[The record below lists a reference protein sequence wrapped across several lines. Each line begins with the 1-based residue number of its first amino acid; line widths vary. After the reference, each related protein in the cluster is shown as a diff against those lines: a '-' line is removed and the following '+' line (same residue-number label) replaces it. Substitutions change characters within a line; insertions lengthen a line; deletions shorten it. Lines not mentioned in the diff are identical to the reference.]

1 MRSYIKIIKLLP
13 NNQLYKLFILVP
25 LMGVSG
31 VLEVASIA
39 SLIPLMSVALEPDKV
54 EYWSAMVGL
63 PKMTYQDAITY
74 LVFLVIFSFVVK
86 GCFGLFVY
94 SLSYRFVANTK
105 ANYQQILFQ
114 GYLNKDFKF
123 HLDNNSGDYLRNL
136 TTECNAVEARFIMP
150 SLVLLAEVIPL
161 FFLVL
166 FLFYLNPYGLA
177 LSSGL
182 FVFFGFLVAKFNSKR
197 LRELAKIQISSDG
210 SIVKTIQ
217 QTFSSI
223 REILIYNRSDSVK
236 SSFSEYCQISA
247 NSISKGLVY
256 NSVPKLVLEVVAVF
270 CVFLIAFISYL
281 SGDSIRDILIE
292 LGVFLAT
299 MIKILP
305 SASKVVAHIQALS
318 YAKPSIVNY
327 LTAISSENNNR
338 LAPQTSLEKFD
349 SLEFKNVSFRYDSK
363 RKVLDKISLKINSGD
378 VVGIIGET
386 GSGKSTL
393 LNLILGLVNPSEG
406 VVFINNKPMEVV
418 KLSYWNKIGYVPQ
431 ETYLIDDS
439 IINNITFYR
448 KFDNIRIQN
457 SLELSSL
464 QPTIEGLPDGGET
477 KVGEAG
483 CNLSGGQRQRVGL
496 ARALF
501 NQPDLLILD
510 EATSALDHITEK
522 NIIDNL
528 ARIKCGKTIL
538 MIAHRESTLSIC
550 DYILKVENSQ
560 VSVIS
565 NK

>member
-13 NNQLYKLFILVP
+13 NNLLYKLFILVP

-54 EYWSAMVGL
+54 EHWSAMVGL
-63 PKMTYQDAITY
+63 PNTTYQDAITY
-74 LVFLVIFSFVVK
+74 LVFLVIFSFFAK

-94 SLSYRFVANTK
+94 SLSYRFVANAK
-105 ANYQQILFQ
+105 SNYQQILFKS
-114 GYLNKDFKF
+114 YLNKNFKF

-136 TTECNAVEARFIMP
+136 TTECNSVEARFIMP

-197 LRELAKIQISSDG
+197 LKKLAKIQISSDG
-210 SIVKTIQ
+210 NIVKTIQ

-223 REILIYNRSDSVK
+223 REILIYNRSDIVESA
-236 SSFSEYCQISA
+236 FSEYCQTSA
-247 NSISKGLVY
+247 DSISKGLVY

-270 CVFLIAFISYL
+270 CVFLIAFVSYL
-281 SGDSIRDILIE
+281 SGDGIRDILIE

-327 LTAISSENNNR
+327 LTAISSKNNNR
-338 LAPQTSLEKFD
+338 LVPQTSLEKFD

-363 RKVLDKISLKINSGD
+363 RKVLNKINLKINRGD

-393 LNLILGLVNPSEG
+393 LNLMLGLVNPSEG
-406 VVFINNKPMEVV
+406 EIFINNKPMEVV
-418 KLSYWNKIGYVPQ
+418 KLSYWSKIGYVPQ

-439 IINNITFYR
+439 IINNIAFYR
-448 KFDNIRIQN
+448 KLDNIRIQN

-464 QPTIEGLPDGGET
+464 QPTIEGLPDGRET

-522 NIIDNL
+522 SIVDNL
-528 ARIKCGKTIL
+528 ARIKNGKTIL

-550 DYILKVENSQ
+550 DYILRVENYQ